1 MKELDKKGLE
11 FVKLDAQTR
20 IGKLDEKEQRVKNR

>member
-11 FVKLDAQTR
+11 FVKLDATNR
-20 IGKLDEKEQRVKNR
+20 IAKIDQKE